1 MCTAGRIRFSCTHL
15 GRKLGYESCVWFKL
29 ADTSTKLGVSSAD
42 AKVVLNERRCAQE
55 AVTKYFDKE
64 RKCRACMRSD
74 REKEGGKMES
84 LEDEERRCWG
94 GREEEGGL
102 VRGCMVVEIEL
113 AVFAT
118 SG

>member
-1 MCTAGRIRFSCTHL
+1 MCTAGRVRFSCTHL

-29 ADTSTKLGVSSAD
+29 ADTSIKLGVSSDD

-84 LEDEERRCWG
+84 LGDEEEKEVWG
-94 GREEEGGL
+94 RKREDW
-102 VRGCMVVEIEL
+102 
-113 AVFAT
+113 
-118 SG
+118 